1 MWSLHDILP
10 ADMLALLDQ
19 GGVILWLIMSLSL
32 VLWLL
37 IAERYIYLWFVYPKQ
52 LSANACH
59 RELRSMDS
67 LSNNL
72 NRFLLFIGALVQVL
86 PLLGLL
92 GTVRGMIEIFD
103 VMAAFGNANTQGI
116 AEGISVALVTTM
128 AGLLMAL
135 SGLYFDSNLR
145 TRIASATEILNMKT
159 KGYIHEP

>member
-1 MWSLHDILP
+1 MPSLYDILP
-10 ADMLALLDQ
+10 TDMLALLDQ

-52 LSANACH
+52 LSAHARH
-59 RELRSMDS
+59 KELKSMDS

-116 AEGISVALVTTM
+116 AGGISVAMVTTM

-135 SGLYFDSNLR
+135 SGLYFDSDLR
-145 TRIASATEILNMKT
+145 TRIASATELLNMKS
-159 KGYIHEP
+159 KG

>member
-1 MWSLHDILP
+1 MPSLYDILP
-10 ADMLALLDQ
+10 TDILALLDQ

-32 VLWLL
+32 ILWVL

-52 LSANACH
+52 LSANAGK
-59 RELRSMDS
+59 ELKSMDS

-103 VMAAFGNANTQGI
+103 VMAAFGNANTRGI
-116 AEGISVALVTTM
+116 AGSISVALVTTM

-135 SGLYFDSNLR
+135 SGLYFDSDLR
-145 TRIASATEILNMKT
+145 TRIASATELLNMKT
-159 KGYIHEP
+159 KG

>member
-1 MWSLHDILP
+1 MPSLYDILP
-10 ADMLALLDQ
+10 ANMLALLDQ

-37 IAERYIYLWFVYPKQ
+37 IAERYIYLWFVYPKR
-52 LSANACH
+52 LSANA
-59 RELRSMDS
+59 RKDLKSMDS

-103 VMAAFGNANTQGI
+103 VMVAFGNANTHGI
-116 AEGISVALVTTM
+116 AAGISVALITTM

-135 SGLYFDSNLR
+135 SGLYFDSDLR
-145 TRIASATEILNMKT
+145 TRITSATELLSMKT
-159 KGYIHEP
+159 KG